1 MLKLLILASI
11 GAIIGWMTNVIA
23 IKLMFR
29 PVNPIG
35 IKGTP
40 FVIQGLIPK
49 RKAEIAKSIGD
60 VISDELISIE
70 KIVDKMITDMDKQQ
84 IINLIKQKVLVV
96 ANEKMPSIIPSMFK
110 GMILQNIEQMI
121 DENGEQIIVELGEQL
136 SHKAIES
143 INISKMVED
152 QINAYDFEK
161 IEEMTLK
168 IAKTELKH
176 IEVLGGVIGFFIG
189 IFQGVIVLYAL
200 K

>member
-1 MLKLLILASI
+1 MLKLLILAVI

-29 PVNPIG
+29 PINPVG

-60 VISDELISIE
+60 VISEELISID
-70 KIVDKMITDMDKQQ
+70 KIVDKLIEDMDKQQ
-84 IINLIKQKVLVV
+84 IIDMIKIKVMAV
-96 ANEKMPSIIPSMFK
+96 ASEKMPSIIPSMFK
-110 GMILQNIEQMI
+110 GMILQNVEQMI
-121 DENGEQIIVELGEQL
+121 DENGEQIIIELGEQL
-136 SHKAIES
+136 SHKAIEA

-161 IEEMTLK
+161 IEEMTMK

>member
-29 PVNPIG
+29 PVNPVG

-84 IINLIKQKVLVV
+84 IINLIKQKVMVV
-96 ANEKMPSIIPSMFK
+96 ASEKMPSIIPSMFK

>member
-1 MLKLLILASI
+1 MLKLLILAVI
-11 GAIIGWMTNVIA
+11 GAVIGWMTNVIA

-29 PVNPIG
+29 PINPVG

-60 VISDELISIE
+60 VISEELISID
-70 KIVDKMITDMDKQQ
+70 KIVDKLIEDMDKQQ
-84 IINLIKQKVLVV
+84 IIDMIKIKVMAV
-96 ANEKMPSIIPSMFK
+96 ASEKMPSIIPSMFK
-110 GMILQNIEQMI
+110 GMILQNVEQMI
-121 DENGEQIIVELGEQL
+121 DENGEQIIIELGEQL
-136 SHKAIES
+136 SHKAIEA

-161 IEEMTLK
+161 IEEMTMK